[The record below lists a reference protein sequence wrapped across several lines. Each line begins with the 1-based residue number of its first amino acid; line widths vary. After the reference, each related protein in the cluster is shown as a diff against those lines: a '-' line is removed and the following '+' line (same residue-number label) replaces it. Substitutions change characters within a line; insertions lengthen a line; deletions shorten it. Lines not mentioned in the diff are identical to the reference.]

1 VTIDPKVADTFWVVV
16 ALFAAAAVVIIGPI
30 YGLRYV
36 LNYSVTSLAL
46 EIRLLGL
53 TVYRVRLSD
62 IESVEVIP
70 FAALVLI
77 SPSFR
82 RDLFFAQKWNAYR
95 KRVIAI
101 KRRSG
106 LIRGITISPE
116 DPDEFSALI
125 KEAIMRCGER
135 Q

>member
-1 VTIDPKVADTFWVVV
+1 MTIDPKVADTFGVLV
-16 ALFAAAAVVIIGPI
+16 ALFAAAAIVILGPI
-30 YGLRYV
+30 YGSRYA
-36 LNYSVTSLAL
+36 LNYSLTNSAL

-53 TVYRVRLSD
+53 AVRRVRLSD

-70 FAALVLI
+70 FSALILI

-82 RDLFFAQKWNAYR
+82 RDLFLAQRWNAYR
-95 KRVIAI
+95 KRIIAI

-116 DPDEFSALI
+116 DPDEFSVLI